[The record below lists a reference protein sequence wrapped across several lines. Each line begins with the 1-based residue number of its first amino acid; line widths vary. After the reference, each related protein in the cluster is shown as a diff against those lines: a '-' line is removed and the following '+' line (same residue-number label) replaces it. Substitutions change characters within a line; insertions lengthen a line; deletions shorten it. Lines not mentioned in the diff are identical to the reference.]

1 MLAAVSSFGLSGI
14 DAYPVTVEADLSRGL
29 PAFEIVGLP
38 DAAVK
43 EARDR
48 VRAAMKNTGLEFPT
62 ARIVLNLAPADRKK
76 SGAAYDLAILLAI
89 LRASGALG
97 ADLSGVG
104 VLGELSLGGELR
116 PLPGVLPM
124 VLGAGALGLREVIV
138 PFDNAPEGAVAQD
151 VEVYAAKTV
160 GEVLGHLSGGRR
172 LPRCGAIPSGQ
183 APLPPVPDY
192 ADVKGQAEAKRAVT
206 VAAAGMHNLLLLG
219 PPGSGKSMLARRLPS
234 ILPPP
239 GYAEQVETTKLHSV
253 AGLLPRGVGL
263 MAQRPFRS
271 PHHSISAA
279 GMAGGGVSPRPGEVS
294 LAHHGVLFLDELP
307 EFSRPVTE
315 GLRQPLEDGAVTI
328 SRVGARITYPS
339 RFMLVA
345 AMNPCP
351 CGYFGHPQKACSCK
365 PAAIERYL
373 CRISGPL
380 LDRIDIHLEVPAV
393 DYESLT
399 ARAPGRSSA
408 EMRREVEAARGI
420 QLARFSELGA
430 EVFSN
435 AAIPRALLERCC
447 PLTGEARRMLRLA
460 FERLGLSAR
469 GYDRILKVARTIADL
484 DGSEKIE
491 SAHIAEAV
499 QYRSLDRKYWNR

>member
-89 LRASGALG
+89 LKASGALG
-97 ADLSGVG
+97 ADLSGFG
-104 VLGELSLGGELR
+104 ILGELSLGGELR

-160 GEVLGHLSGGRR
+160 GEVLEHLRGGQR
-172 LPRCGAIPSGQ
+172 LPRCGAIPSEQ

-365 PAAIERYL
+365 RGHRTISRPGQRPAARPDRY
-373 CRISGPL
+373 P
-380 LDRIDIHLEVPAV
+380 P
-393 DYESLT
+393 
-399 ARAPGRSSA
+399 
-408 EMRREVEAARGI
+408 
-420 QLARFSELGA
+420 
-430 EVFSN
+430 
-435 AAIPRALLERCC
+435 
-447 PLTGEARRMLRLA
+447 
-460 FERLGLSAR
+460 
-469 GYDRILKVARTIADL
+469 
-484 DGSEKIE
+484 
-491 SAHIAEAV
+491 
-499 QYRSLDRKYWNR
+499 

>member
-172 LPRCGAIPSGQ
+172 LPRCGAIPSEQ

-351 CGYFGHPQKACSCK
+351 CGSFGHPQKACSCK

-373 CRISGPL
+373 GRISGPL

>member
-89 LRASGALG
+89 LKASGALG
-97 ADLSGVG
+97 ADLSGFG
-104 VLGELSLGGELR
+104 ILGELSLGGELR

-160 GEVLGHLSGGRR
+160 GEVLEHLRGGQR
-172 LPRCGAIPSGQ
+172 LPRCGAIPSEQ

-263 MAQRPFRS
+263 MAQRPFR
-271 PHHSISAA
+271 
-279 GMAGGGVSPRPGEVS
+279 
-294 LAHHGVLFLDELP
+294 
-307 EFSRPVTE
+307 
-315 GLRQPLEDGAVTI
+315 
-328 SRVGARITYPS
+328 
-339 RFMLVA
+339 
-345 AMNPCP
+345 
-351 CGYFGHPQKACSCK
+351 
-365 PAAIERYL
+365 
-373 CRISGPL
+373 
-380 LDRIDIHLEVPAV
+380 
-393 DYESLT
+393 
-399 ARAPGRSSA
+399 
-408 EMRREVEAARGI
+408 
-420 QLARFSELGA
+420 
-430 EVFSN
+430 
-435 AAIPRALLERCC
+435 
-447 PLTGEARRMLRLA
+447 
-460 FERLGLSAR
+460 
-469 GYDRILKVARTIADL
+469 
-484 DGSEKIE
+484 
-491 SAHIAEAV
+491 
-499 QYRSLDRKYWNR
+499 

>member
-351 CGYFGHPQKACSCK
+351 CGYFGHPQ
-365 PAAIERYL
+365 
-373 CRISGPL
+373 
-380 LDRIDIHLEVPAV
+380 
-393 DYESLT
+393 
-399 ARAPGRSSA
+399 
-408 EMRREVEAARGI
+408 
-420 QLARFSELGA
+420 
-430 EVFSN
+430 
-435 AAIPRALLERCC
+435 
-447 PLTGEARRMLRLA
+447 
-460 FERLGLSAR
+460 
-469 GYDRILKVARTIADL
+469 
-484 DGSEKIE
+484 
-491 SAHIAEAV
+491 
-499 QYRSLDRKYWNR
+499 